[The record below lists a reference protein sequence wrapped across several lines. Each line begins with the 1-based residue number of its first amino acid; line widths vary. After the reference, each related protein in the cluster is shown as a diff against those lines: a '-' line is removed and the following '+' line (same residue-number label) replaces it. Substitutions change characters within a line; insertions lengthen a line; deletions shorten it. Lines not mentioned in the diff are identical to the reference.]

1 MQIRVIPSMVTPV
14 AALGATLIRR
24 VSTPLQALASR
35 LGALLPSTDR
45 MPQSEWRRRHSLIV
59 LLVALHAAVVT
70 VYGLFEGIEPLH
82 AVSEGALLAL
92 FALGAAIIPGSR
104 SVRASIASLGLL
116 TASALLVHISGG
128 LIEMHFHFFVMIAV
142 VTLYQAWSPFV
153 LAIAFVVA
161 HHGVLGVMNPTAV
174 YNHAE
179 AWEHPWTWAG
189 IHGLFVA
196 AASLTGLA
204 NWRLEQSARAAVA
217 RAEADAARAQAAQD
231 QAEARLQD
239 RDQFLSIASHE
250 LLTPVTSLKGYAQL
264 LRRRSLS
271 GASLST
277 QDLAAGLTTI
287 ERQSHKLHRLVSQLL
302 DRTRIETGHL
312 RLDRTTTDL
321 VTVLDDTVAASRIR
335 EDGRVIDVQGPTQL
349 VGFVDPLRLEQ
360 VLINLIDNALKYSPS
375 STPVLVELAE
385 ASDGSA
391 QIVVSDRGPGIPVS
405 LREVIF
411 TRFYRAAKTETVAGV
426 GLGLFISHEIVALHG
441 GRIDVEDRPGGG
453 ARFVV
458 TLPLATDEESAS
470 VRVAPITGVATA

>member
-1 MQIRVIPSMVTPV
+1 MRIRAILPLATWTRHV
-14 AALGATLIRR
+14 GAFF
-24 VSTPLQALASR
+24 QALRFR
-35 LGALLPSTDR
+35 LADLLPSSDR
-45 MPQSEWRRRHSLIV
+45 MPQAEWGRRHRLIV
-59 LLVALHAAVVT
+59 LLVAFHAIGVS

-92 FALGAAIIPGSR
+92 FAFGAAIMPGPR

-142 VTLYQAWSPFV
+142 VTLYQAWSPFI

-204 NWRLEQSARAAVA
+204 NWRLEQSARAAVS

-264 LRRRSLS
+264 LRRRTLS
-271 GASLST
+271 GATVSAEE
-277 QDLAAGLTTI
+277 LATGLTTI
-287 ERQSHKLHRLVSQLL
+287 EQQSRKLHRLVSQLL

-312 RLDRTTTDL
+312 QLERATTDL
-321 VTVLDDTVAASRIR
+321 VTVVADTVAAARGR
-335 EDGRVIDVQGPTQL
+335 ERERVIDVEGPAKL
-349 VGFVDPLRLEQ
+349 VGYVDPLRFEQ
-360 VLINLIDNALKYSPS
+360 VLVNLIDNALKYSPS
-375 STPVLVELAE
+375 SAPVLVELAE
-385 ASDGSA
+385 SSDQTA
-391 QIVVSDRGPGIPVS
+391 QIVVSDRGSGVPSS
-405 LREVIF
+405 LREAIF
-411 TRFYRAAKTETVAGV
+411 TRFYRAAETGSVAGV
-426 GLGLFISHEIVALHG
+426 GLGLFISHEIVTLHG

-453 ARFVV
+453 TRFVV
-458 TLPLATDEESAS
+458 TLPIALGEESNGPSAM
-470 VRVAPITGVATA
+470 PIRGVATA